1 LNSSNFLALGISSQF
16 SDVLAEA
23 NFHNPTDIQQQA
35 IPTVLRGQ
43 DVLGVAQTG
52 TGKTA
57 AFGLP
62 LLQRLHERNE
72 PAQANHP
79 HAVILAPTRELA
91 SQIFRELSFFAKP
104 TSLRLA
110 CIFGGVGQHPQVK
123 ALNAGVDVLVA
134 TPGRLLDLAS
144 QGRLK
149 LSHVS
154 TLVLDEADRLLDLGF
169 ARDVNRIVEQTPTKR
184 HTLLFSA
191 TMPAN
196 VARLAKN
203 ILYKPQRVDITP
215 SQITVEKIEQHV
227 AFVANSDKPHA
238 LRQLLCTPEVKKAI
252 VFTRTKHG
260 ANRVARRLENSGIDA
275 QAIHGNKSQSARTKA
290 LDSFSSDRSWVLV
303 ATDIAARGI
312 DVEGVTHVI
321 NFDVP
326 HDPESYVH
334 RIGRTGRAGA
344 TGCAWSFVDAS
355 ERKRLYAIEKL
366 IGFSPRVMDLEL
378 SSEGVEDAAEE
389 QRPSQRRDNNGGRP
403 NPSSE
408 ANSSRQGDNSRSRRR
423 TRRRK
428 TRARAA

>member
-79 HAVILAPTRELA
+79 HAVILAPTRELT

-378 SSEGVEDAAEE
+378 SSEGVEDAAED
-389 QRPSQRRDNNGGRP
+389 QRPSQRRNNNGGRP

-408 ANSSRQGDNSRSRRR
+408 ASSSRQGDNSRSRRR

>member
-1 LNSSNFLALGISSQF
+1 
-16 SDVLAEA
+16 
-23 NFHNPTDIQQQA
+23 
-35 IPTVLRGQ
+35 
-43 DVLGVAQTG
+43 
-52 TGKTA
+52 
-57 AFGLP
+57 
-62 LLQRLHERNE
+62 
-72 PAQANHP
+72 
-79 HAVILAPTRELA
+79 
-91 SQIFRELSFFAKP
+91 
-104 TSLRLA
+104 LA